1 MKQTATDRNLFDFF
15 RDYYKLEGTYFEYEL
30 TRDGFVV
37 LFNPK
42 NTVLK
47 NKFKKKISEL
57 LENNFTGAQVLDK
70 GKSGKYN
77 KLVILTT
84 GSSTAGVIPTAI
96 QEKGT
101 TFVFNQVL
109 KHNKRYEK
117 MEDILG
123 DIETAKGLEKIFGV
137 YKDRLVDWT
146 HSYFEQQKEFLK
158 EFSDSKWDE
167 FEYGKQDFVTFFSD
181 QIRKVV
187 ETPEPIKPVGKYT
200 TWNPSDIWAVY
211 DKKKV
216 QDQIKKNLN
225 PKTQSLTELNSL
237 LINLFQEKKLIGL
250 SLKKIAKNQSAKLKF
265 VNIDTSTMKLGDI
278 EEFTMRDIKFDLHN
292 LFGGDSNT
300 TYVHF
305 GNKDYSIYIT
315 KIGTSSDMG
324 NLSFSTQIKNSA
336 AQAGQV
342 PVKMVSE
349 RLKKS
354 NSRTTFVND
363 HKQYPQSAED
373 FLNDSKRDYLKYFN
387 FVSEKNIKSVGESY
401 EDFEKSI
408 VELYREGKKN
418 IAISKLMQLNFYY
431 DSSLKN
437 SSNPEFWTDLLYFG
451 MKMGKRF
458 APHAKIS

>member
-158 EFSDSKWDE
+158 EFSDSK
-167 FEYGKQDFVTFFSD
+167 
-181 QIRKVV
+181 
-187 ETPEPIKPVGKYT
+187 
-200 TWNPSDIWAVY
+200 
-211 DKKKV
+211 
-216 QDQIKKNLN
+216 
-225 PKTQSLTELNSL
+225 
-237 LINLFQEKKLIGL
+237 
-250 SLKKIAKNQSAKLKF
+250 
-265 VNIDTSTMKLGDI
+265 
-278 EEFTMRDIKFDLHN
+278 
-292 LFGGDSNT
+292 
-300 TYVHF
+300 
-305 GNKDYSIYIT
+305 
-315 KIGTSSDMG
+315 
-324 NLSFSTQIKNSA
+324 
-336 AQAGQV
+336 
-342 PVKMVSE
+342 
-349 RLKKS
+349 
-354 NSRTTFVND
+354 
-363 HKQYPQSAED
+363 
-373 FLNDSKRDYLKYFN
+373 
-387 FVSEKNIKSVGESY
+387 
-401 EDFEKSI
+401 
-408 VELYREGKKN
+408 
-418 IAISKLMQLNFYY
+418 
-431 DSSLKN
+431 
-437 SSNPEFWTDLLYFG
+437 
-451 MKMGKRF
+451 
-458 APHAKIS
+458 